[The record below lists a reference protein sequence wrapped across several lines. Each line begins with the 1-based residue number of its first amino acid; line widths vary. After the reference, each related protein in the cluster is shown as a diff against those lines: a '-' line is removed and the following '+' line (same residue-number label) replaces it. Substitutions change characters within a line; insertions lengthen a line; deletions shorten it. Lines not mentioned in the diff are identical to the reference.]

1 MQATSMQKLQYQVF
15 QAGPTVLFTFATVCV
30 SQELGTAQSQAYA
43 LETCGNMYGASIFSQ
58 SLRNIA
64 TEHRFYSQSFEDSA
78 ISSV

>member
-15 QAGPTVLFTFATVCV
+15 QAGPIVYLCNGLCLSRAWDSAITGLCV
-30 SQELGTAQSQAYA
+30 
-43 LETCGNMYGASIFSQ
+43 GNIWKHVWSKHIFSV
-58 SLRNIA
+58 A